1 MSLLDKI
8 KNPFSRSDNQRAI
21 TRESFYGETD
31 DTRALDSLSQ
41 ARIAPADMVAVPAI
55 WMAVREIAEALASLA
70 VSIVDR
76 DGAKV
81 DRPDLMAPFNPN
93 PVSTAYQI
101 RETQCFHL
109 LIEGNSFSEIEFNTL
124 NTAMGLWPIP
134 PILVDNVIVQNR
146 QKMFRVR
153 GRLYTEDVIFHI
165 PGISWNGIT
174 GESPASTFGRTV
186 DQQVAIQK
194 YASGFFRA
202 GGAPLM
208 QLLSETRTFPRAQ
221 VDQML
226 RNWLGPDGNYR
237 TIVVPPTGSRL
248 ETLGFDPGDAQSVEL
263 EQWLLE
269 EASRIFRIPRTKLN
283 DSNAATYA
291 NREED
296 ERAFVRD
303 CIAGIAARFE
313 DAYSRRFLPV
323 DEVEANGWRY
333 KFDLEPLVE
342 PSAAEKA
349 EYLIMLKNELNL
361 KREWVAQEIGI
372 PEDALEEEPEPEPIV
387 ENNPES
393 DIMNSDESNS
403 DTTTDDPVERLLSSV
418 SGNQNGRG

>member
-31 DTRALDSLSQ
+31 DTSTLDFTTQ
-41 ARIAPADMVAVPAI
+41 TRITPADMVAVPAV
-55 WMAVREIAEALASLA
+55 WMAIREVA
-70 VSIVDR
+70 
-76 DGAKV
+76 DGLSSAKVGIEDENGKPV
-81 DRPDLMAPFNPN
+81 DRPDLLVPFNPN

-109 LIEGNSFSEIEFNTL
+109 MVEGNSYSEIEFSRL
-124 NTAMGLWPIP
+124 NTAMSLHPIP
-134 PILVDNVIVQNR
+134 PVLVDNVVVR
-146 QKMFRVR
+146 DGQKLFRIQ
-153 GRLYTEDVIFHI
+153 GRLYSEDIIFHI
-165 PGISWNGIT
+165 PGISWNGIA
-174 GESPASTFGRTV
+174 GESPANTFGRTI

-202 GGAPLM
+202 GGAPLL

-269 EASRIFRIPRTKLN
+269 EVSRIFRIPRTKLN

-303 CIAGIAARFE
+303 CVSAVAARFE
-313 DAYSRRFLPV
+313 DAYSRRFLP
-323 DEVEANGWRY
+323 EGSGWRY
-333 KFDLEPLVE
+333 KFDLEHLIE
-342 PSAAEKA
+342 PAAAEKA
-349 EYLIMLKNELNL
+349 DYFIMLKNELNL
-361 KREWVAQEIGI
+361 KREWVAQQLGI

-403 DTTTDDPVERLLSSV
+403 DSTTEDVAQRLIASV
-418 SGNQNGRG
+418 NGNQNGRG